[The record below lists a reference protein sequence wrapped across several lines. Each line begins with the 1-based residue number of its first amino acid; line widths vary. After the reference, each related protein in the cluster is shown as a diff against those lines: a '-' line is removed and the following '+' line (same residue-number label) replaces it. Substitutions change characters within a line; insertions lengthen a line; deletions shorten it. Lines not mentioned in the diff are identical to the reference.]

1 MVRSQRQ
8 ETSSVPHCPEGVLDI
23 SAITNTS
30 ASVLLPSGMAL
41 KEGQPAMHAGRAAD
55 SAAYLDSRKRALD
68 RLQQY
73 RSKDLEEAE
82 RRAEEQRFKDIS
94 SRLQWREGVKDRRR
108 GELSATVDRKILES
122 TVQVRAHV

>member
-1 MVRSQRQ
+1 M
-8 ETSSVPHCPEGVLDI
+8 PHCPEGVLDI

-30 ASVLLPSGMAL
+30 ASVLLPSGMAP
-41 KEGQPAMHAGRAAD
+41 KESQPVMHAGRAAD

-122 TVQVRAHV
+122 TVQVRARV